1 MIENQNHIFI
11 CDKLSLFIV
20 EIMDEK
26 TYRSIVQAIQAD
38 TAKIIWDM
46 AVGIIA
52 LESSV
57 AIESFTA
64 LKSGTFN
71 RCCSGGVK

>member
-1 MIENQNHIFI
+1 MIKNKNHNFI

-26 TYRSIVQAIQAD
+26 TYRSIVQATQAD
-38 TAKIIWDM
+38 TAKIIWIM
-46 AVGIIA
+46 ATGIIA

-57 AIESFTA
+57 AIESCMA
-64 LKSGTFN
+64 LKSSTFN
-71 RCCSGGVK
+71 RGCSRGVK